1 MLIIAAYPGFDGVP
15 TGGGKT
21 HFYYMSKFAEYY
33 KVKLITFCSSED
45 EQNSIER
52 SCSKIKVEPIIIK
65 NNRSII
71 EKLVDVE
78 SHYNIINRNGR
89 FIPNSLIMNLKK
101 ILKIL
106 VKQAYNP
113 DIIILE
119 WTEMLL
125 ACSNIRTFFP
135 NAKIVASEHDVT
147 FLSKKRKYEVSQN
160 FRKIVKYFDYI
171 KMKQRELELLEK
183 VDLAVTHNEKDKKLL
198 YDNGI
203 GRDKIFA
210 LVPYFMKLKLNSTY
224 DNKSNKLIFYG
235 AMSRPEN
242 YLSALWF
249 IENVMPQLHNYIFI
263 IIGNKPPKE
272 LMEKSSNNIIV
283 TGYVPD
289 IIPYFSDALCIVA
302 PLLLGAGIKIKIL
315 EGLSSGIPVLTN
327 TIGIEGIPARKG
339 IDYIECNT
347 AEDYIVNIKKLSND
361 EDYANYIAQNGQKMI
376 NKSFC
381 INDSCQKYIK
391 ILDNMTR

>member
-1 MLIIAAYPGFDGVP
+1 M
-15 TGGGKT
+15 
-21 HFYYMSKFAEYY
+21 
-33 KVKLITFCSSED
+33 
-45 EQNSIER
+45 
-52 SCSKIKVEPIIIK
+52 
-65 NNRSII
+65 
-71 EKLVDVE
+71 
-78 SHYNIINRNGR
+78 
-89 FIPNSLIMNLKK
+89 
-101 ILKIL
+101 
-106 VKQAYNP
+106 
-113 DIIILE
+113 
-119 WTEMLL
+119 
-125 ACSNIRTFFP
+125 
-135 NAKIVASEHDVT
+135 
-147 FLSKKRKYEVSQN
+147 
-160 FRKIVKYFDYI
+160 
-171 KMKQRELELLEK
+171 
-183 VDLAVTHNEKDKKLL
+183 
-198 YDNGI
+198 
-203 GRDKIFA
+203 
-210 LVPYFMKLKLNSTY
+210 
-224 DNKSNKLIFYG
+224 
-235 AMSRPEN
+235 EN